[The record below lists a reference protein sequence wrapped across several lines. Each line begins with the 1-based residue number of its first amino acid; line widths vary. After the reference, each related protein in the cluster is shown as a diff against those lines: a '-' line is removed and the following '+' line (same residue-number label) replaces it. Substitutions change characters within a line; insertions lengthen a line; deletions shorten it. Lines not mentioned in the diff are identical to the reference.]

1 MEQTRKIHRKE
12 PVSGSK
18 AQNAVFFLHGYGAD
32 GADLFDL
39 SNPFSMVMPNAAFI
53 SPDAPYDCAMSPIG
67 KEWFPIEKI
76 PSGAFE
82 SSKDFLKFIE
92 NECKSMSISLEQTVL
107 IGFSQGAMM
116 SLQTLLIS
124 PKRFAAIIAFSG
136 GLSSENLQMSENF
149 FEDGKHKNCKTPILL
164 VHGEQDDVVPFSSLK
179 ITEDLLCNIGF
190 NVEKL
195 SRPGLGHGIDPDGI
209 SAGMNFLKQINF

>member
-1 MEQTRKIHRKE
+1 
-12 PVSGSK
+12 
-18 AQNAVFFLHGYGAD
+18 
-32 GADLFDL
+32 
-39 SNPFSMVMPNAAFI
+39 
-53 SPDAPYDCAMSPIG
+53 
-67 KEWFPIEKI
+67 
-76 PSGAFE
+76 
-82 SSKDFLKFIE
+82 
-92 NECKSMSISLEQTVL
+92 MSISLEQIVL

-124 PKRFAAIIAFSG
+124 PKKFAAIIAFSG

-179 ITEDLLCNIGF
+179 ITEDLLSNIGF

>member
-76 PSGAFE
+76 PSGASE
-82 SSKDFLKFIE
+82 ASKDFLKFLE
-92 NECKSMSISLEQTVL
+92 NECKSLSISLEQIVL

-124 PKRFAAIIAFSG
+124 PKKFAAIIAFSG
-136 GLSSENLQMSENF
+136 RLSSENLQMSENF

-179 ITEDLLCNIGF
+179 ITEDLLSNIGF

>member
-39 SNPFSMVMPNAAFI
+39 SKPFSMVMPNAAFV
-53 SPDAPYDCAMSPIG
+53 SPDAPYDCAMSPMG

-82 SSKDFLKFIE
+82 SSKDFLKFLE
-92 NECKSMSISLEQTVL
+92 NECKSMSISLEQIVL

-124 PKRFAAIIAFSG
+124 PKKFAAIIAFSG
-136 GLSSENLQMSENF
+136 GLSSENLQMSEDF
-149 FEDGKHKNCKTPILL
+149 LEDGKHKNCKTPILL

-179 ITEDLLCNIGF
+179 ITEDLLSNIGF